1 MYFPYVRISLFTYLP
16 AHLHYIQSI
25 SVFTFSTLAAAHSNY
40 PQLTSSLGNT
50 HLSASL
56 SSSLR
61 ILGVVRLKRSEDAV
75 QIILSLSDLSLTC
88 SLRILGVVGLERSK
102 DTVQIVL
109 SFSGRWRLTRSSRV
123 FGVVGLER
131 RKDAVEIVADG
142 SRVAA
147 TELDLHGRGGGFG
160 VFWVDFAQGFEDRG
174 DVVLG
179 IGLRGWRWY

>member
-1 MYFPYVRISLFTYLP
+1 MYFPYVRVSLFTYLP

-50 HLSASL
+50 HLSA
-56 SSSLR
+56 
-61 ILGVVRLKRSEDAV
+61 
-75 QIILSLSDLSLTC
+75 SLTC

-174 DVVLG
+174 DVVSG